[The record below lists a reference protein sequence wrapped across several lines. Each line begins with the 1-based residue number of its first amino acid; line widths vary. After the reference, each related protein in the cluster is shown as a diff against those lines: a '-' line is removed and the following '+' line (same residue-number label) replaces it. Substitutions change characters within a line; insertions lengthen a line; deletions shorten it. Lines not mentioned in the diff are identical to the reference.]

1 MYPTRVRAN
10 CWQPRGTI
18 YRQLPPIYTSRRRGN
33 RARRL
38 VYDPPPR
45 SRPNM
50 WTTVGSGLLA
60 LAVVGSVLATA
71 VAMVLIV
78 LPDLANLPL

>member
-18 YRQLPPIYTSRRRGN
+18 YRQLPPIYTSRQWGN

-45 SRPNM
+45 PRRTVWPA
-50 WTTVGSGLLA
+50 VGSGLLA
-60 LAVVGSVLATA
+60 LAVVGSVLTTA
-71 VAMVLIV
+71 LAMVLIV
-78 LPDLANLPL
+78 LLGLANLRL